1 MVVYEGPSLINGE
14 PVVVIATG
22 LDKPSTNRKTGPMV
36 QTYILLADER
46 PRDAIQSGKDE
57 AICGSCPARGGWC
70 YAIQGRA
77 GLGMQ
82 GIYTRWRSG
91 SYPKYRK
98 KAFAGKAVRLGAYGD
113 PAAVPTR
120 VWSDLLSVARTH
132 TGYTHQWRTCDQE
145 LRKYCMAS
153 VDNLEEFEEAA
164 AAGWRCY
171 RVTESLSTKQ
181 QGEVACPFYTIGLQ
195 CDACGYCRGGIARPR
210 GHVVVEVHGAR
221 SKLFSE
227 QQPTPKAA

>member
-77 GLGMQ
+77 ECFVRR
-82 GIYTRWRSG
+82 ING
-91 SYPKYRK
+91 SYSNVVGLPL
-98 KAFAGKAVRLGAYGD
+98 FDAVALLRGA
-113 PAAVPTR
+113 
-120 VWSDLLSVARTH
+120 
-132 TGYTHQWRTCDQE
+132 
-145 LRKYCMAS
+145 
-153 VDNLEEFEEAA
+153 
-164 AAGWRCY
+164 
-171 RVTESLSTKQ
+171 
-181 QGEVACPFYTIGLQ
+181 
-195 CDACGYCRGGIARPR
+195 GIA
-210 GHVVVEVHGAR
+210 
-221 SKLFSE
+221 
-227 QQPTPKAA
+227 